1 MTSEPRQAIKRCAPS
16 RVRRFLGAAKVR
28 DLARYWNVTAEE
40 RTNAYPCDR
49 YMHAPYEAFLRAV
62 DVDAP
67 PEVVFRWLCQLK
79 VAPYSYDW
87 IDNRGRRSPRSLTP
101 GAEKLGLGQE
111 FLIFRLVE
119 FESNRHITGVVQLR
133 FERVFGRLTVSYLVE
148 PRDADR
154 CRLVSCI
161 DLALPTSVLGKVR
174 QTLLA
179 YGDLFMMRKQLLT
192 LKRCAEQTAE
202 RHASS

>member
-1 MTSEPRQAIKRCAPS
+1 
-16 RVRRFLGAAKVR
+16 VR

-40 RTNAYPCDR
+40 RAACYPCDR

-79 VAPYSYDW
+79 VSPYSYDW
-87 IDNRGRRSPRSLTP
+87 IDNRGRRSPRSLMP
-101 GAEKLGLGQE
+101 GTEYLELGQE
-111 FLIFRLVE
+111 FLVFRLVE
-119 FESNRHITGVVQLR
+119 FVTNRHITGVVQPR
-133 FERVFGRLTVSYLVE
+133 FVRAFGRLAISYLVE
-148 PRDADR
+148 PGDANR

-161 DLALPTSVLGKVR
+161 DVVMPTSVLGKVR

-179 YGDLFMMRKQLLT
+179 YGDLFMMRKQLIT
-192 LKRCAEQTAE
+192 LKRCAEKTAD
-202 RHASS
+202 RGTRTADRRLAGASAGMTRTQSPDREAR